1 MNSVDAGQEK
11 SMNLGCSDE
20 SPEPEGEKSDEEN
33 TANSAYAGMNKFGPL
48 AEEYDWNEDYNN
60 PQYNSWG
67 SGEYGPPGLHS
78 AQGFY
83 TLRKIDDEKHEE
95 CGEECNCGFQKKE
108 TKWEKKNRLREEAF
122 KKSNK
127 PGEVL
132 SVGKMG
138 KSDWI
143 EIDAIVDSGAV
154 DTIAPKSMV
163 DGLNIRQTEI
173 SKRNG
178 KYASADGGVIQN
190 LGECD
195 MEGIAEDGTRMKL
208 VTQVGDKIMNML
220 ISVRRMV
227 ESGNMV
233 VFGANHQAIRKLA
246 ACSKIEKNMIVGK
259 GGQRTEIKDEDG
271 MYVYKMRIKKGKND
285 MDLGNVNSGRNS
297 TNCAGV
303 DYSIEDPF

>member
-1 MNSVDAGQEK
+1 
-11 SMNLGCSDE
+11 
-20 SPEPEGEKSDEEN
+20 
-33 TANSAYAGMNKFGPL
+33 
-48 AEEYDWNEDYNN
+48 
-60 PQYNSWG
+60 
-67 SGEYGPPGLHS
+67 
-78 AQGFY
+78 
-83 TLRKIDDEKHEE
+83 
-95 CGEECNCGFQKKE
+95 
-108 TKWEKKNRLREEAF
+108 
-122 KKSNK
+122 
-127 PGEVL
+127 
-132 SVGKMG
+132 
-138 KSDWI
+138 
-143 EIDAIVDSGAV
+143 
-154 DTIAPKSMV
+154 
-163 DGLNIRQTEI
+163 
-173 SKRNG
+173 
-178 KYASADGGVIQN
+178 
-190 LGECD
+190 

-303 DYSIEDPF
+303 DYSVEDPF

>member
-1 MNSVDAGQEK
+1 
-11 SMNLGCSDE
+11 
-20 SPEPEGEKSDEEN
+20 
-33 TANSAYAGMNKFGPL
+33 
-48 AEEYDWNEDYNN
+48 
-60 PQYNSWG
+60 
-67 SGEYGPPGLHS
+67 
-78 AQGFY
+78 
-83 TLRKIDDEKHEE
+83 
-95 CGEECNCGFQKKE
+95 
-108 TKWEKKNRLREEAF
+108 
-122 KKSNK
+122 
-127 PGEVL
+127 
-132 SVGKMG
+132 MG

-195 MEGIAEDGTRMKL
+195 MEGIAEDGTHMKL

-246 ACSKIEKNMIVGK
+246 ACSKIEKNMIVEK
-259 GGQRTEIKDEDG
+259 GGKRTEIKDEDG

-285 MDLGNVNSGRNS
+285 MDLGNVNSEGNS
-297 TNCAGV
+297 TDCAGV